1 MTEIQK
7 LNEANVVG
15 HYDSYKRIFY
25 VSYRN
30 TLNASTSAIAYG
42 WLFTEVPKINIEN
55 VYAFIF
61 DFTQVHRFERENTV
75 ATKRQSQTAR
85 AVADLSRVPAALI
98 VNTVLQEQMVLL
110 STKINEVEERTRIV
124 KSQAEAMTFIEQF
137 HAKLKKADEAAAKE
151 AKAGM

>member
-1 MTEIQK
+1 MSDIQK
-7 LNEANVVG
+7 LNEVNVIG

-30 TLNASTSAIAYG
+30 ILNAESTALAYG

-61 DFTQVHRFERENTV
+61 DFTLVAKFERENTM
-75 ATKRQSQTAR
+75 AAKRQSQTAR
-85 AVADLSRVPAALI
+85 AVVDLSRIPAALI
-98 VNTVLQEQMVLL
+98 VHTVLQEQMVLL

-124 KSQAEAMTFIEQF
+124 KSQAEAMTFIEQ
-137 HAKLKKADEAAAKE
+137 
-151 AKAGM
+151 